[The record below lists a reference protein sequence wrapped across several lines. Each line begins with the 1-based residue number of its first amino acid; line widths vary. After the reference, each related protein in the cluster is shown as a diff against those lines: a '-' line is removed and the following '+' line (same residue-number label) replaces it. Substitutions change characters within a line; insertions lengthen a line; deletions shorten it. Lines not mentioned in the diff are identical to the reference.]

1 MKQIL
6 IVGGTG
12 MLGQELV
19 RLLLAKGM
27 NVHVLTRNPEKS
39 KHLSEMGAVVVKG
52 DLTDMP
58 SLASACK
65 GMDAVVSAAHSML
78 GRGRYSSEK
87 IDGKGQ
93 KYLVDAATSAGVKYF
108 LFTSIIGA
116 SPDHPLDFCRRK
128 WEVEKHLK
136 LSGMAYNIVRASAF
150 MEMHIQE
157 LMGKSI
163 LEKGKVT
170 LLGKG
175 ENPTNFVSI
184 KDVALL
190 EALCIENPQWHNQ
203 TYEIGGLDNPTR
215 HEIVKLYEAK
225 IGKPVKVSHV
235 PNGTLRFM
243 SKLIKPFHPGI
254 SRVMFLSDLFDR
266 TDQSFDVR
274 PLLRTFT
281 IKPIRVAD
289 FIQNN

>member
-19 RLLLAKGM
+19 RLLLDKGM
-27 NVHVLTRNPEKS
+27 NVHVMTRNPKKS
-39 KHLSEMGAVVVKG
+39 KHLSERGAVVVKG
-52 DLTDMP
+52 DLTDKA

-65 GMDAVVSAAHSML
+65 GMDAVISSAHSML

-87 IDGKGQ
+87 IDGEGQ
-93 KYLVDAATSAGVKYF
+93 KALVDAAVLAGVKYF

-128 WEVEKHLK
+128 WEVEEHLK
-136 LSGMAYNIVRASAF
+136 QSGMAYNIVRASAF
-150 MEMHIQE
+150 METHIHE

-170 LLGKG
+170 LFGKG

-184 KDVALL
+184 KDVAQL
-190 EALCIENPQWHNQ
+190 EAYCIDNPEWHNQ

-215 HEIVKLYEAK
+215 HDIVKLYEAK
-225 IGKPVKVSHV
+225 IGKSIKVSHL
-235 PNGTLRFM
+235 PNGMLRFM

-254 SRVMFLSDLFDR
+254 SRIMFLSDLFDR
-266 TDQSFDVR
+266 TDQTFDVR
-274 PLLRTFT
+274 PLLKTFP
-281 IKPIRVAD
+281 IQPIRVAD